1 MQLIVR
7 ILRRARREVSLIFHL
22 IYVLA
27 LVVPTLI
34 LKGLVSFPLA
44 VGRGHEAILI
54 FCKNCVVK
62 IAISKKSA
70 IEREYVNWVAILE
83 KHPMLAECFPHY
95 TFIRNTFFSCL
106 LSERLFPIP
115 VDDAQISAVRMRL
128 LLDNSVRQDTRLVF
142 EKYSQIHAG
151 LNCVQTAFGVN
162 VANSLCE
169 IVKNYLIT
177 YQYRVGLSHGDF
189 HSRNIMRD
197 LNGFDRMIDLD
208 CIRFE
213 GIVELDVLYFALEMK
228 WSHSGILW
236 TDTLGS
242 AFDMQ
247 GKNISDS
254 LRAFS
259 VSWNNAL
266 GVVYYLDRVGQEY
279 MSYGYRYPREQMM
292 CVINSMWN
300 AGLINKKDGGTPPE
314 MAIAKSESK

>member
-1 MQLIVR
+1 
-7 ILRRARREVSLIFHL
+7 
-22 IYVLA
+22 
-27 LVVPTLI
+27 VPTLL
-34 LKGLVSFPLA
+34 LKGVISFPLSF
-44 VGRGHEAILI
+44 GRGHEAILI
-54 FCKNCVVK
+54 LCKHCVVK
-62 IAISKKSA
+62 IAISKRST
-70 IEREYVNWVAILE
+70 IEREYLNWVAILQ
-83 KHPMLAECFPHY
+83 KHPMLAEVFPY
-95 TFIRNTFFSCL
+95 YIFISNTFFSCL

-115 VDDAQISAVRMRL
+115 VIEAQVSAVRMRNV
-128 LLDNSVRQDTRLVF
+128 LDNCVSQDTRLVF
-142 EKYSQIHAG
+142 DNYSQIHAG
-151 LNCVQTAFGVN
+151 LNCVQTALGTE
-162 VANSLCE
+162 VAISLRE
-169 IVKNYLIT
+169 IVKEYLVN

-279 MSYGYRYPREQMM
+279 MSYGYRYPKEQMM
-292 CVINSMWN
+292 YVINSMWN
-300 AGLINKKDGGTPPE
+300 AGLINKKDCATPCE
-314 MAIAKSESK
+314 MATAKSEYK